1 MNASSNPS
9 SNLFS
14 TPSTDLASCLG
25 GTSGGA
31 STGAPSDPSGAPSGP
46 PSSLLMSWEEIG
58 KEVIGG
64 LSLAQCNVL
73 LWQQIGE
80 KATLQEEVRLT
91 GLNLQ
96 EASERV
102 ESAGL
107 KADNMAMQCTT
118 LRR

>member
-1 MNASSNPS
+1 
-9 SNLFS
+9 
-14 TPSTDLASCLG
+14 
-25 GTSGGA
+25 
-31 STGAPSDPSGAPSGP
+31 
-46 PSSLLMSWEEIG
+46 MSWEEIG

-80 KATLQEEVRLT
+80 KASLQEEVRLT
-91 GLNLQ
+91 GLSLQ

-107 KADNMAMQCTT
+107 KADSMAMQCTT